1 MNKKT
6 LSYLLTSIFFII
18 LFFFIIIPLF
28 SFFLTALI
36 GKPGGLYVFLKSS
49 SLKLTLKYY
58 YNVLTKPYF
67 KQSIYDT
74 ILLSVSVTFLSF
86 ILSLPISYALSRT
99 TMPLK
104 ELIRVFLGL
113 GISIPGFIV
122 MYDLIIISTN
132 VGLLPFSL
140 YSYYGLVTV
149 MTIASIPFMVMY
161 VTLAFDNLD
170 YRLIEASYANGVSKI
185 KTFFRVTMPLLM
197 PGFVSGWVI
206 VFLLTTGTLSVPLLL
221 APPTFPIVTAYA
233 YVQLFSFFNW
243 GNATA
248 LLSILL
254 LINMSVII
262 AYTFNQK
269 KLGFAIIGGKGFHP
283 KYNQNK
289 VIIAVLLIYSLIIG
303 LLPIIEVIIL
313 GLAAFSKFWVHTLV
327 PSEYTLNNFKAA
339 FQLYSFAPFS
349 SLILSISAGF
359 LAILISFIST
369 YYTRMGLVKGKKLI
383 DILTLI
389 IFSLSPVMIGITYLS
404 SFSNDIT
411 AFFINT
417 LPIAVILGYTF
428 GRIGYSTRALDI
440 SVSSISKSLF
450 EAADIMGGSFNK
462 FRNIVLPLIMPGI
475 IEGFLLVFIRS
486 MIDYGTTIM
495 LAPYNWAT
503 LALGSYAFISTG
515 EIPEGAALG
524 LIILIINLP
533 IMTYLYYRR
542 GKTFHEALIV

>member
-1 MNKKT
+1 MNRKILT
-6 LSYLLTSIFFII
+6 YLSTTIFFII
-18 LFFFIIIPLF
+18 LFFFIVLPLF
-28 SFFLTALI
+28 SFFLTAFI
-36 GKPGGLYVFLKSS
+36 GKPGGLYVFLKGSS
-49 SLKLTLKYY
+49 VKFTLDYY

-67 KQSIYDT
+67 QKSIYDT
-74 ILLSVSVTFLSF
+74 IILSLSVTFFSF
-86 ILSLPISYALSRT
+86 ALSLPISYALSRT
-99 TMPLK
+99 AMPLK

-132 VGLLPFSL
+132 IGFLPFSL
-140 YSYYGLVTV
+140 YSYYGLLTV

-170 YRLIEASYANGVSKI
+170 YRLIEAAYANGVSKT
-185 KTFFRVTMPLLM
+185 KTFFRITLPLLM
-197 PGFVSGWVI
+197 PGFISGWVI

-243 GNATA
+243 GNAAA

-262 AYTFNQK
+262 AYTLYQR
-269 KLGFAIIGGKGFHP
+269 KLGFTTIGGKGFHP
-283 KYNQNK
+283 KFNK
-289 VIIAVLLIYSLIIG
+289 NKFVIALLLIYSLIIG
-303 LLPIIEVIIL
+303 LLPIVEFIIL

-327 PSEYTLNNFKAA
+327 PTQYTLSNFYAA

-349 SLILSISAGF
+349 SLILSVSAAI
-359 LAILISFIST
+359 LAILISFVST
-369 YYTRMGLVKGKKLI
+369 YYTRMGIVKGKKII
-383 DILTLI
+383 DVLTLI
-389 IFSLSPVMIGITYLS
+389 IFSLSPVMIGITYLAT
-404 SFSNDIT
+404 FSNDIT

-450 EAADIMGGSFNK
+450 EAADIMGESVNK
-462 FRNIVLPLIMPGI
+462 FRNIILPLIMPGI

-486 MIDYGTTIM
+486 MIDYGTTVM

-533 IMTYLYYRR
+533 IMSYLYYRR
-542 GKTFHEALIV
+542 GKTFHEALIA